1 MDDYELRS
9 KLDAIK
15 NQEQRIAD
23 SLDRMERGPSPSGV
37 RLVSDKTRTKI
48 ILGILGGLLGFA
60 TLTRL
65 IMFVLGL
72 IGRFLS

>member
-1 MDDYELRS
+1 MEDYELRS

-48 ILGILGGLLGFA
+48 ILGIVDGVLGFGLLLKIFFCFLPLILRFFA
-60 TLTRL
+60 
-65 IMFVLGL
+65 
-72 IGRFLS
+72 

>member
-60 TLTRL
+60 TLTQL

>member
-23 SLDRMERGPSPSGV
+23 SLDRMERGPTSYSPGF
-37 RLVSDKTRTKI
+37 DKMLRKI
-48 ILGILGGLLGFA
+48 IVGLFVAFFGLSTVAFLVLMILSFF
-60 TLTRL
+60 
-65 IMFVLGL
+65 I
-72 IGRFLS
+72 